1 MNSRALSFITCVVC
15 LASLSNVVVPAAHAD
30 NKKPALSTNV
40 SMDNI
45 DARIKHQHGRIKRG
59 VDSGALSAQQATS
72 LRDSLKALADQ
83 VASERQAN
91 GGQLK
96 PEQLKHAEN
105 VLNES
110 NSQIKSFVGAGTK
123 KVDSEKVLGPEWSP
137 GLDGAQNPAALHK
150 QMKQEEKRELRQY
163 NQAMQQ
169 KTEEQQLEYEKS
181 VVPKLGGQRKT
192 VLQQKKQLNEI
203 RKESGAN

>member
-30 NKKPALSTNV
+30 NKKPALSANV

-45 DARIKHQHGRIKRG
+45 DARIKRG

-169 KTEEQQLEYEKS
+169 KTEEQQLEYEKN